1 MTHELNRRTFMIS
14 SAALMA
20 SGMLTRAHAA
30 DTSTLLA
37 APRAKHPAR
46 VRGAFFYPPREVV
59 IEGKCEDSWSKHQWF
74 TWPGN
79 QFEPEAQQAT
89 FEQRLADMTR
99 GLSIA
104 LELDRAP
111 IYTDAGIQAFIAD
124 ITANKPEALLLF
136 NFWNS
141 FSAKIVPILDAYDGP
156 IILYHPLGAN
166 HQLPPERFRTEK
178 GLQYIHSIEHWDALE
193 RGLRAVHAK
202 TRMAQSRLL
211 RVSGRLEKEAD
222 DHVEFFDLPVHGVP
236 AGYFNDLYDATE
248 ITPEMTRLAA
258 AVRRRADNVT
268 GLEKNAFLD
277 AVRAHAAVLALMDK
291 YDADAITIEC
301 LFLKHRKLCLSFSIN
316 NGALVP
322 CGCENDLNASLSLM
336 LGANLFGRGG
346 FQHNPEFDT
355 EENLYFASH
364 CTCTTKL
371 HGPDAKDAPY
381 ALRPFFHQMPKTLA
395 LDVDWP
401 AGERITLAKYH
412 RDENRLDAWCG
423 DIIDSPQC
431 PPSGGCA
438 TRVLARMDNVD
449 DICSIYPGP
458 HPVVWCGDFGRHAK
472 TFAQLYQLEIRT
484 NC

>member
-1 MTHELNRRTFMIS
+1 MMNELNRRSFMQT
-14 SAALMA
+14 SAALLA
-20 SGMLTRAHAA
+20 SGVLTDAYAA
-30 DTSTLLA
+30 DGSPLLA
-37 APRAKHPAR
+37 APRSKKPAQI
-46 VRGAFFYPPREVV
+46 RGAFFYPPKQVV
-59 IEGKCEDSWSKHQWF
+59 LDGKCEDSWSKHEWF

-79 QFEPEAQQAT
+79 QYEPEAQQAK
-89 FEQRLADMTR
+89 FERRLADMTR
-99 GLSIA
+99 DLS
-104 LELDRAP
+104 LTLDLDSVP

-124 ITANKPEALLLF
+124 VDVKKPDALLLF

-141 FSAKIVPILDAYDGP
+141 FSAKICPILDAYDGP

-178 GLQYIHSIEHWDALE
+178 GMQYIHSIEHWDALE

-222 DHVEFFDLPVHGVP
+222 DHVEFLEMPVHGVP
-236 AGYFNDLYDATE
+236 AGYFNDIFDATD
-248 ITPEMTRLAA
+248 ISPEMKRMAA
-258 AVRRRADNVT
+258 SVRRKARNVT
-268 GLEKNAFLD
+268 DLEEKAFLD
-277 AVRAHAAVLALMDK
+277 AVRAHAAVLEIMQK

-301 LFLKHRKLCLSFSIN
+301 LFLKHRKPCLSFALN

-322 CGCENDLNASLSLM
+322 CGCENDLNASLTLM

-364 CTCTTKL
+364 CTCATKL
-371 HGPDAKDAPY
+371 HGPEGRDAPY
-381 ALRPFFHQMPKTLA
+381 TLRPFFHQLPKTLA
-395 LDVDWP
+395 LDVSWP
-401 AGERITLAKYH
+401 VGERITLGKYH
-412 RDENRLDAWCG
+412 REQNRLDAWCG
-423 DIIDSPQC
+423 DIIASPTC

-449 DICSIYPGP
+449 DVCSIYPGP
-458 HPVVWCGDFGRHAK
+458 HPVVWCGDFARHMK

>member
-20 SGMLTRAHAA
+20 SGMLARAHAA
-30 DTSTLLA
+30 DKSTLLA

-46 VRGAFFYPPREVV
+46 VRGAFFYPPKEVV
-59 IEGKCEDSWSKHQWF
+59 LEGKCEDSWSKHQWF

-301 LFLKHRKLCLSFSIN
+301 LFLKHRKPCLSFSIN

>member
-46 VRGAFFYPPREVV
+46 VRGAFFYPPKEVV
-59 IEGKCEDSWSKHQWF
+59 LEGKCEDSWSKHQWF

-301 LFLKHRKLCLSFSIN
+301 LFLKHRKPCLSFSIN